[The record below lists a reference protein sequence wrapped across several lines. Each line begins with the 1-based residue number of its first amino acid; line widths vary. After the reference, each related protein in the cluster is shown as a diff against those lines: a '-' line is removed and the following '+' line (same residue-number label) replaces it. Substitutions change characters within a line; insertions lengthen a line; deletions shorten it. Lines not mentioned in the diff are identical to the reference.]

1 MGMKRIARASG
12 VFVCIFMLMLAMTVS
27 AFAVSNEIDVSKV
40 SSGVVTVNYNDGTNA
55 KMKVAITI
63 NGKTTYQD
71 YTQGTVSSYSLV
83 EGNGEYTISLY
94 SNIAGNSY
102 KRVAKQV
109 VNVVLN
115 SEFAPYLAS
124 TTKVNFAA
132 GDAVTAKAAELCA
145 GKTSAAEKVVAIHN
159 HIAAN
164 YTYDSDLAAQI
175 NSGAVTS
182 YAPNAN
188 SVLNAKKGIC
198 YDLASLFAAMCRSQG
213 VPCKLTN
220 GYVGNVYHAWDQVYV
235 NGAWQNID
243 PTYAV
248 ARVRNGAADFQGCI
262 SPRTLVAVAS
272 V

>member
-1 MGMKRIARASG
+1 MKRIARASG

-63 NGKTTYQD
+63 NGKTT
-71 YTQGTVSSYSLV
+71 
-83 EGNGEYTISLY
+83 
-94 SNIAGNSY
+94 
-102 KRVAKQV
+102 
-109 VNVVLN
+109 
-115 SEFAPYLAS
+115 
-124 TTKVNFAA
+124 KVNFAA

-159 HIAAN
+159 YIAAN

-182 YAPNAN
+182 YVPNAN

-213 VPCKLTN
+213 VPCKLTK